1 MAFPLPWRK
10 LTNMWKTRAFHGFP
24 VQIMI
29 YIHGGFSTSFGF
41 FLYVYKRVTP
51 EETYD
56 FTLRYSNVAGQLEG
70 LRDHPT
76 SQSSTGPPL
85 QIFAFWCP

>member
-1 MAFPLPWRK
+1 ME
-10 LTNMWKTRAFHGFP
+10 NQSFP

-56 FTLRYSNVAGQLEG
+56 LTLRYSNVAGRSQRSPDLPIFDRSTTPDLRVLVSMEKRRWKMLE
-70 LRDHPT
+70 DVNP
-76 SQSSTGPPL
+76 
-85 QIFAFWCP
+85 